1 MSSIFSK
8 TVFPALLCFLFV
20 GATVE
25 GHPAVSAAGE
35 EYAELAGW
43 ATFFWAALLLGL
55 SLIWWISFRRQV
67 ARRHRSER
75 EHQHTLDSISC
86 VVMRWNRDSLLE
98 INRFGLDFFGYQA
111 KELREKPVQNYLV
124 LPSDAEKFLA
134 GVRGRNEGDLPGP
147 SPSESEEG
155 RSESEDAPGHG
166 TVRCRKK
173 DGSIAWVSWTHC
185 SCSNKRFE
193 ENGQMLSVGMDVTD
207 QRKAEEK
214 LRRDRDELVRNFEK
228 KTGELKEHQ
237 ERLNIALEAAR
248 AFVFELD
255 LATDVNCSEV
265 GQWTD
270 LGYPES
276 WKPEDFNAL
285 VEMLH
290 SHERSQFTEM
300 YRTARES
307 VEDRSLGPYEVRLRS
322 WDGHYL
328 WFILYARVVH
338 RSGGAQ
344 LVGIGC
350 DIDEQKRIWQEMRRT
365 ERSYEFAQRAANV
378 SSWEYLPDLE
388 ELNHSPQFERLT
400 GFSPDEITSMGEF
413 LARIHPEDHEQ
424 VHQGFEQLCSDQCEH
439 TMEFRLLCKDGRQC
453 WLMSLGCSKVDE
465 EGNRRIFGITMDV
478 THKKEVEYT
487 LREAKE
493 KAEAAARSKTEF
505 LANMSHEIRT
515 PMNSIVGMLDLLK
528 VGNLDEEQRDAI
540 DTICTSTEVLMTV
553 INDILDYSKIEAGK
567 VTLEYVP
574 IDLRQNVHD
583 IAAIMKMSAVKK
595 GIELLVD
602 FDEAVPRWVRS
613 DGVRLRQILLNL
625 IGNAIKFTEKGSVA
639 VTVRLESLLEEDDRE
654 KARVTF
660 QVKDTGIGM
669 TTEQLISIF
678 EKFTQA
684 DASTTRKF
692 GGTGLGLSICREL
705 IGMMGGEIMVDS
717 VDGEG
722 ATFWFTID
730 LEVVKQVE
738 QEVEEPSLEPASSEK
753 NITDYSREEFEKL
766 LRENFFQFD
775 MHALL
780 VDDRK
785 ANQKVAQ
792 RILEKLG
799 CRATVVSSG
808 EEAVRRVREES
819 FDLIF
824 MDCQMPGMDGYEATR
839 VIRREQKEGRHPL
852 IVAMTANAL
861 EGARQE
867 CLDAGMDDYLAKPI
881 KPQTV
886 AAILQKYAT
895 LKTCASV
902 G

>member
-1 MSSIFSK
+1 
-8 TVFPALLCFLFV
+8 
-20 GATVE
+20 
-25 GHPAVSAAGE
+25 
-35 EYAELAGW
+35 
-43 ATFFWAALLLGL
+43 
-55 SLIWWISFRRQV
+55 
-67 ARRHRSER
+67 
-75 EHQHTLDSISC
+75 
-86 VVMRWNRDSLLE
+86 
-98 INRFGLDFFGYQA
+98 
-111 KELREKPVQNYLV
+111 
-124 LPSDAEKFLA
+124 
-134 GVRGRNEGDLPGP
+134 
-147 SPSESEEG
+147 
-155 RSESEDAPGHG
+155 
-166 TVRCRKK
+166 
-173 DGSIAWVSWTHC
+173 
-185 SCSNKRFE
+185 
-193 ENGQMLSVGMDVTD
+193 
-207 QRKAEEK
+207 
-214 LRRDRDELVRNFEK
+214 
-228 KTGELKEHQ
+228 
-237 ERLNIALEAAR
+237 
-248 AFVFELD
+248 
-255 LATDVNCSEV
+255 V
-265 GQWTD
+265 GQWTE
-270 LGYPES
+270 LGYPDS
-276 WKPEDFNAL
+276 WKPENFHSL
-285 VEMLH
+285 VEMVH
-290 SHERSQFTEM
+290 SHERTQFVEM
-300 YRTARES
+300 YDRARAS
-307 VEDRSLGPYEVRLRS
+307 TEDLSLGPYEIRLRS

-328 WFILYARVVH
+328 WFILYTRVVH
-338 RSGGAQ
+338 RDGGAR

-400 GFSPDEITSMGEF
+400 GFSPEEITSMGEF
-413 LARIHPEDHEQ
+413 LARIHPEDHER
-424 VHQGFEQLCSDQCEH
+424 VHQGFEELCSDQCEH

-453 WLMSLGCSKVDE
+453 WLMSLGCSKIDE

-478 THKKEVEYT
+478 TDKKEVECT

-574 IDLRQNVHD
+574 IDLRQNVLD
-583 IAAIMKMSAVKK
+583 IAAIMKMSAAKK
-595 GIELLVD
+595 GIDLLVD

-625 IGNAIKFTEKGSVA
+625 IGNAIKFTDTGSVA
-639 VTVRLESLLEEDDRE
+639 VQVRLESLLEEEGLE
-654 KARVTF
+654 KAQVTF

-669 TTEQLISIF
+669 TNEQLISIF

-705 IGMMGGEIMVDS
+705 IGMMGGQIMVDS
-717 VDGEG
+717 VYGEG

-730 LEVVKQVE
+730 LEIVKPVE
-738 QEVEEPSLEPASSEK
+738 IEKEPNGETPVENASAEK
-753 NITDYSREEFEKL
+753 NITDYSREEFEKQ
-766 LRENFFQFD
+766 LRENFFHFD
-775 MHALL
+775 MHVLL

-799 CRATVVSSG
+799 CRASVVSSG
-808 EEAVRRVREES
+808 EEAVERVGAES

-839 VIRREQKEGRHPL
+839 EIRREEKEGRHAI

-895 LKTCASV
+895 LKTCASI